1 MSTSNE
7 QKSYLELKDRV
18 TKTPLDPSAWMQLGY
33 FHLDTDEPVQ
43 AKQCFLKVLT
53 LDAGNVEA
61 QVNLDRINH
70 VGGSKESNLELEE
83 LEGID
88 WLETE
93 IPIWL
98 QLAIGLFSFLVIF
111 FLARVEKWTA
121 ADMVWSLWITSLTIG
136 FSYLFAGVIS
146 KALSGADESSLMNRL
161 FQDSIPSGI
170 KFGALFIGMI
180 FQLVF
185 FTLHFGVFH
194 FVYSIF
200 LNDFFPIM
208 DQSFERFTDFFF
220 FTGFS
225 LKAYWP
231 VILFTALASL
241 RKFQRIFNQSE
252 ANFAKSA
259 YINVIKIHV
268 SIFLFA
274 GLSTT
279 EMQAWMLAVVFVVY
293 FFPFGA
299 MFEFLK
305 NLKKKSVSVEKI

>member
-1 MSTSNE
+1 MSDNNE
-7 QKSYLELKDRV
+7 PKSYQELKGIVDQN
-18 TKTPLDPSAWMQLGY
+18 PDNPAAWMNLGY
-33 FHLDTDEPVQ
+33 YHLDAGDSVR
-43 AKQCFLKVLT
+43 AKKCFLEVLT
-53 LDAGNVEA
+53 LDPQDVEA
-61 QVNLDRINH
+61 QVNLDRINQ
-70 VGGSKESNLELEE
+70 VDEPKESILKTID
-83 LEGID
+83 LEGSD

-93 IPIWL
+93 IPLWL

-111 FLARVEKWTA
+111 ILARVEKWTA

-136 FSYLFAGVIS
+136 FGYLFAGVIS
-146 KALSGADESSLMNRL
+146 KALRGADESSLMNRL
-161 FQDSIPSGI
+161 FQDSIPNGI
-170 KFGALFIGMI
+170 KFGVLFIGMI

-185 FTLHFGVFH
+185 FTLHFGFFH

-208 DQSFERFTDFFF
+208 DRSFERFSDFLF
-220 FTGFS
+220 FTGIS

-241 RKFQRIFNQSE
+241 RKFQRIVNQSE

-299 MFEFLK
+299 IFEFLK
-305 NLKKKSVSVEKI
+305 NLKKKPVAT